1 MTTKHFLQFV
11 VILAMALSSFSNAD
25 TPVSADNTT
34 GIEGVISISP
44 VQGGPTRLDVPD
56 SKPLAD
62 TTWTVKNEKGSV
74 TSFTTDAQGK
84 FKVSLP
90 PGHYTVSKDGGGRSI
105 GRFGPF
111 EVDVTAGKMT
121 SVEWKCDSG
130 IR

>member
-1 MTTKHFLQFV
+1 MTTKHFLQLV
-11 VILAMALSSFSNAD
+11 VILAMGLSFVSRADTALSTD
-25 TPVSADNTT
+25 GGT

-44 VQGGPTRLDVPD
+44 VQGGPTRVDTPD
-56 SKPLAD
+56 SKPLAN
-62 TTWTVKNEKGSV
+62 TTWTVKKEDATI
-74 TSFTTDAQGK
+74 TSFTTDAEGK

-121 SVEWKCDSG
+121 SVEWHCDSG